1 MNNVN
6 VFLWLAI
13 VSALFIPVDF
23 LSAKMLKRKRTAIRN
38 VTLVLLCVFT
48 AASGFFG
55 VRSIFRDRDTINRAL
70 YMAYNYL
77 LEGNSQSARQ
87 NVEQVQSP
95 HADII
100 AALADCLENNY
111 ASAFINM
118 DDLMAGGGLNEEL
131 SEQAEK
137 IVALSRRMTGLEG
150 LPLSDEEAR
159 KELDDIAGVCYA
171 LLEISEKK
179 EVEFLS
185 GFQYDSMLTGDNF
198 HAVDAEVLSEML
210 LEAPEDR
217 ELLRYSVKYYNA
229 YGNLEEA
236 EKNAEKLLSAD
247 KSVENIV
254 LYTDVIAQKLLND
267 MDIVTEKEK
276 DKEIDSLLKQAEK
289 AEEMAGKYEEGNP
302 RREENLA
309 KAEEYRKEANGVKA
323 KRIINW
329 LIAQAPLFGD
339 KSGVIDLQLSK
350 LYIASGDDEKGR
362 ELLVELMRDSDGLN
376 ENSPVKTGLERLKNV
391 YYDNSASE
399 EDISAAIHSLLNGGA
414 FLPDSILSRG
424 YSQFLNN
431 FLKYERVSVFISRVD
446 AADYPTVKA
455 YLNVNGKHD
464 GVEELANDFQTEDFT
479 FSDNGFAISARD
491 VKRIEDDS
499 NNFISIA
506 LVIDGSGSMDGQRIE
521 NARRAVEACIDNL
534 VPETQE
540 LSVVL
545 YENSAAVLA
554 PLTNDVS
561 DLRSAAAGI
570 SANGGTNIP
579 AGLREGIASL
589 ENAAGTKAIILMTDG
604 EDGNPNE
611 MPAAIEAAQAEN
623 IAVFTVSTGGG
634 AREYMENIARQT
646 GGFYMEAFT
655 DAELVNVYTA
665 LQNFIVNN
673 YCFEYTVSEDKESN
687 PRVLTIGLKD
697 YEVASSR
704 TYAYG
709 GVVLARDGS
718 FIVRGDSGS
727 LRLFS
732 AEPAVVSAKDAQL
745 GIPVFINAAGVTE
758 GAQVYING
766 DKVKNVS
773 TVGDSVIAFVLEGE
787 YLQGALQVNVRLKDG
802 TSRSSDSLLA
812 IGGGNDSGLAG
823 QTIMLGNGN
832 TLYADVVEQ
841 KDDYTLSLSGN
852 VILNGLIR
860 TDAKVT
866 LQSNAPINVSG
877 GRLAVS
883 AGYVMGS
890 GPGYV
895 DFAVPKDKPAN
906 YGQMAFGGSS
916 AKVMD
921 IFGFYFDGSSLDFS
935 YSGAVLRLPGF
946 GEIYG
951 EMQFNGSEIT
961 CTVNGGYELT
971 DLQNNLNYALNG
983 VEPGQNRV
991 SSAMQTITGYLP
1003 QHQNY
1008 SYNSSGLYAN
1018 AEMLTIVIRK
1028 DFMEITGSGFVNGYM
1043 GALGVNNARIAI
1055 DTSQVD
1061 SMYEIKGDLKFDN
1074 LSQTLN
1080 IEGQF
1085 PFSIQAAGYYPDTLT
1100 FDAGRLAVQAAN
1112 MQQYFTEG
1120 VTPEGLEGSMDV
1132 QYPMGLEN
1140 ELYRGQIEGLLTDVS
1155 LSCDRVTFVSSKEW
1169 NKSGIK
1175 VYSSEDPDF
1184 YVMFTTEGIEIPVKD
1199 VDELELF
1206 GSRLGGEIS
1215 GTALIADRQI
1225 ILNLN
1230 VDGHLDNGY
1239 YGIAHDGR
1247 AAFSTVLQRDS
1258 HPGNRITVALSYDG
1272 KTINYEATAGG
1283 NINVQD
1289 GFSTYAEDYG
1299 Q

>member
-1 MNNVN
+1 MN

-23 LSAKMLKRKRTAIRN
+23 LTAKLLKRKRTVLRN
-38 VTLVLLCVFT
+38 VTLIMLCILT
-48 AASGFFG
+48 AVCGFCG
-55 VRSIFRDRDTINRAL
+55 VRSIFRNRDTTNRTL
-70 YMAYNYL
+70 YIAYNYL
-77 LEGNSQSARQ
+77 LEGNSDRARQ
-87 NVEQVQSP
+87 NAEQVQSP
-95 HADII
+95 HADMIC
-100 AALADCLENNY
+100 ALADCLENNY

-118 DDLMAGGGLNEEL
+118 DDLMADGGLNKEL
-131 SEQAEK
+131 SEQAER
-137 IVALSRRMTGLEG
+137 IYTLSRRMTGLEG
-150 LPLSDEEAR
+150 LPPADEEAH
-159 KELDDIAGVCYA
+159 KELNDIAGVCFS

-198 HAVDAEVLSEML
+198 YAVDAEMLSELL
-210 LEAPEDR
+210 LEAPKDS

-229 YGNLEEA
+229 YNNLEAA
-236 EKNAEKLLSAD
+236 EENARKLLNAD

-267 MDIVTEKEK
+267 MSIITEEDG
-276 DKEIDSLLKQAEK
+276 DKEIASLLKRAEK
-289 AEEMAGKYEEGNP
+289 AEEAAGNYEEGNP
-302 RREENLA
+302 RREVNLA
-309 KAEEYRKEANGVKA
+309 KAEDYRQQANGVKA

-329 LIAQAPLFGD
+329 LLAQVPLFGD

-350 LYIASGDDEKGR
+350 LYIASGDDEKAR
-362 ELLVELMRDSDGLN
+362 ELLVELMRASDELH
-376 ENSPVKTGLERLKNV
+376 EDSPVKTGLERLKSV

-399 EDISAAIHSLLNGGA
+399 EDISTAIHSLLNGEA

-446 AADYPTVKA
+446 AVDYPIVRA
-455 YLNVNGKHD
+455 YLNVNGRHD
-464 GVEELANDFQTEDFT
+464 GVEELANDFRTEDFT
-479 FSDNGFAISARD
+479 FSDNGFAISTRD

-506 LVIDGSGSMDGQRIE
+506 LVIDGSGSMDGERIE

-534 VPETQE
+534 TPETQE

-545 YENSAAVLA
+545 YENEAAVLA

-561 DLRSAAAGI
+561 ELRAAAAGI
-570 SANGGTNIP
+570 NANGGTNIP
-579 AGLREGIASL
+579 AGLRGGIASL
-589 ENAAGTKAIILMTDG
+589 EDAAGTKAIILMTDG
-604 EDGNPNE
+604 EDGNPGE

-634 AREYMENIARQT
+634 NREYMENIARQT

-718 FIVRGDSGS
+718 YIVRGNSGA
-727 LRLFS
+727 LRLLY
-732 AEPAVVSAKDAQL
+732 AEPSVVSATDAQL
-745 GIPVFINAAGVTE
+745 GVPIFLNATGVTE

-773 TVGDSVIAFVLEGE
+773 TVSDSVIAFVLEGK
-787 YLQGALQVNVRLKDG
+787 YPQGALQVNVRLADG

-812 IGGGNDSGLAG
+812 IAGGSDSRLAG
-823 QTIMLGNGN
+823 QTILLGNGN
-832 TLYADVVEQ
+832 TLYADAVEQ
-841 KDDYTLSLSGN
+841 KDDYTLILSGN

-860 TDAKVT
+860 TDSRVT
-866 LQSNAPINVSG
+866 LQSNVPVSSSG
-877 GRLAVS
+877 GRLSVGS
-883 AGYVMGS
+883 GYVTGS
-890 GPGYV
+890 GSAYV
-895 DFAVPKDKPAN
+895 DFAAPKGEPAN
-906 YGQMAFGGSS
+906 YGQLAFGGSS
-916 AKVMD
+916 ARVMD
-921 IFGFYFDGSSLDFS
+921 IFSFYFDGNVLDFS
-935 YSGAVLRLPGF
+935 YSGTVLRLPGF
-946 GEIYG
+946 GEVYG
-951 EMQFNGSEIT
+951 DIRFDGSEIT

-971 DLQNNLNYALNG
+971 DLQNNLNYVLNG
-983 VEPGQNRV
+983 VAPGQNKV
-991 SSAMQTITGYLP
+991 STAMQTITGHLSRY
-1003 QHQNY
+1003 QNS
-1008 SYNSSGLYAN
+1008 SYNGNGLYAS
-1018 AEMLTIVIRK
+1018 AEMLTIVIRT
-1028 DFMEITGSGFVNGYM
+1028 DFMEITGSGFVNGYL
-1043 GALGVNNARIAI
+1043 GTLGVDDARVAI
-1055 DTSQVD
+1055 DTGRMD
-1061 SMYEIKGDLKFDN
+1061 SMYEIRGNLKFDN
-1074 LSQTLN
+1074 LSRTLN

-1100 FDAGRLAVQAAN
+1100 FDAGRLSVQAGN
-1112 MQQYFTEG
+1112 LHQYFTED
-1120 VTPEGLEGSMDV
+1120 VTPEGLEGSIDV
-1132 QYPMGLEN
+1132 QYPVKLDN
-1140 ELYRGQIEGLLTDVS
+1140 EPYRGQIGELLTDVS
-1155 LSCDRVTFVSSKEW
+1155 LSCDRVTFVSTSEW
-1169 NKSGIK
+1169 NKNGIK
-1175 VYSSEDPDF
+1175 VYSSGNPDF
-1184 YVMFTTEGIEIPVKD
+1184 YVIFTSEGIEIPVKD
-1199 VDELELF
+1199 VDELSLF

-1215 GTALIADRQI
+1215 GTAMLTEWQIA
-1225 ILNLN
+1225 LNLN

-1239 YGIAHDGR
+1239 YSVEHDGR
-1247 AAFSTVLQRDS
+1247 AGFRTVLPRGS
-1258 HPGNRITVALSYDG
+1258 YAGSRITVTLSYDG

-1283 NINVQD
+1283 NINIQN
-1289 GFSTYAEDYG
+1289 GFSTYAEDNG

>member
-6 VFLWLAI
+6 IFFGLAI

-23 LSAKMLKRKRTAIRN
+23 LTAMMLKRKRTAIRN
-38 VTLVLLCVFT
+38 VTLILLCVFT
-48 AASGFFG
+48 AGCGFLG
-55 VRSIFRDRDTINRAL
+55 VRSILRDRDTTNRAL
-70 YMAYNYL
+70 YIAYSYL
-77 LEGNSQSARQ
+77 LEGNSRSARQ
-87 NVEQVQSP
+87 NAEKVRSP

-100 AALADCLENNY
+100 VALADCLEDSY

-118 DDLMAGGGLNEEL
+118 DDLMAGGGLNEGL
-131 SEQAEK
+131 SEQAER

-150 LPLSDEEAR
+150 LPLTGEEAHA
-159 KELDDIAGVCYA
+159 ELEDIAGDCFA
-171 LLEISEKK
+171 LLKISERK

-185 GFQYDSMLTGDNF
+185 GFQYDSMLTSDNF
-198 HAVDAEVLSEML
+198 YAVDAQVLSEML
-210 LEAPEDR
+210 LEAPKDR

-267 MDIVTEKEK
+267 MDIVTEEEE
-276 DKEIDSLLKQAEK
+276 DKEIASLLKQAEK
-289 AEEMAGKYEEGNP
+289 AEETAGKYEEGNP
-302 RREENLA
+302 RREENLS

-376 ENSPVKTGLERLKNV
+376 EDSPVKTGLERLKKV

-399 EDISAAIHSLLNGGA
+399 EDISTAIHSLLNGGA

-446 AADYPTVKA
+446 ATNYPTVKA
-455 YLNVNGKHD
+455 YLNVNGKRD
-464 GVEELANDFQTEDFT
+464 GVEELANDFETEDFT
-479 FSDNGFAISARD
+479 FSDNGFGISARD

-499 NNFISIA
+499 NNLISIA
-506 LVIDGSGSMDGQRIE
+506 LVIDGSGSMDGERIQ

-554 PLTNDVS
+554 PLTNDVAE
-561 DLRSAAAGI
+561 LRSAVAGI

-589 ENAAGTKAIILMTDG
+589 EDATGTKAIILMTDG

-697 YEVASSR
+697 YEVTSSR

-718 FIVRGDSGS
+718 YIVRGDSGS
-727 LRLFS
+727 LRLLS
-732 AEPAVVSAKDAQL
+732 AEPSVVSAKDAQL
-745 GIPVFINAAGVTE
+745 GVPVFIKAAGVTD

-766 DKVKNVS
+766 DKVKDVS
-773 TVGDSVIAFVLEGE
+773 TVGDSVIAFVLEGG
-787 YLQGALQVNVRLKDG
+787 YSQGALQVNVRLEDG

-812 IGGGNDSGLAG
+812 IEGGSDSRLAG

-832 TLYADVVEQ
+832 TLYADAVEQ

-852 VILNGLIR
+852 VVLNGLIR
-860 TDAKVT
+860 TDSKVT
-866 LQSNAPINVSG
+866 LQADAPISVSG

-883 AGYVMGS
+883 AGYVTGS

-895 DFAVPKDKPAN
+895 DFAAPKDKPAN

-916 AKVMD
+916 ARVMD
-921 IFGFYFDGSSLDFS
+921 IFGFYFDGSSLNFS
-935 YSGAVLRLPGF
+935 YSGAALRLPGF
-946 GEIYG
+946 GDVYG

-961 CTVNGGYELT
+961 CTVNGGYELA
-971 DLQNNLNYALNG
+971 DLQSHLNYALNG
-983 VEPGQNRV
+983 VAPGQNRV
-991 SSAMQTITGYLP
+991 SSAMQTIIGYLP
-1003 QHQNY
+1003 QYQNY
-1008 SYNSSGLYAN
+1008 DYAGNALYAN

-1028 DFMEITGSGFVNGYM
+1028 DFMEITGSGFVNGYI
-1043 GALGVNNARIAI
+1043 GALEVNDARIAI
-1055 DTSQVD
+1055 DTGRMD

-1074 LSQTLN
+1074 LSRTLN

-1085 PFSIQAAGYYPDTLT
+1085 PFTIRAAGYYPDTLT
-1100 FDAGRLAVQAAN
+1100 FDAGRLSVQAAD
-1112 MQQYFTEG
+1112 MQKYFTEG
-1120 VTPEGLEGSMDV
+1120 VTPEGLEGSIVV
-1132 QYPMGLEN
+1132 QYPVGLEN
-1140 ELYRGQIEGLLTDVS
+1140 ELYRGQIEGLMTDMS
-1155 LSCDRVTFVSSKEW
+1155 LSCDRVLFVSSNEW
-1169 NKSGIK
+1169 NKSGVK
-1175 VYSSEDPDF
+1175 VYSSENPDF
-1184 YVMFTTEGIEIPVKD
+1184 YVMFTPEGMEVPVKD

-1215 GTALIADRQI
+1215 GTALITDRQI
-1225 ILNLN
+1225 MLNLN

-1247 AAFSTVLQRDS
+1247 AAFSTVLQRGAHANS
-1258 HPGNRITVALSYDG
+1258 RVTVTLGYDG
-1272 KTINYEATAGG
+1272 QTVNYEATAGG
-1283 NINVQD
+1283 NISIQD
-1289 GFSTYAEDYG
+1289 GFSTYAEDNG

>member
-13 VSALFIPVDF
+13 VSALFIPVDI
-23 LSAKMLKRKRTAIRN
+23 LTAMMLKRKRTAIRN
-38 VTLVLLCVFT
+38 VTLVLLCIFT
-48 AASGFFG
+48 AVCGFFG
-55 VRSIFRDRDTINRAL
+55 VRSIFRDRDTANRAL
-70 YMAYNYL
+70 YIAYNYL

-87 NVEQVQSP
+87 NAEKVKSP

-100 AALADCLENNY
+100 AALADCLEDNY

-131 SEQAEK
+131 SEQAER
-137 IVALSRRMTGLEG
+137 IVALSRRMTGLEA
-150 LPLSDEEAR
+150 LPLTGEEAH
-159 KELDDIAGVCYA
+159 KELDDIAEDCFA

-185 GFQYDSMLTGDNF
+185 GFQYDSMLTNDNF
-198 HAVDAEVLSEML
+198 YAVDAETLSEML
-210 LEAPEDR
+210 LESPKDS

-247 KSVENIV
+247 KSVENIA
-254 LYTDVIAQKLLND
+254 LYTDVIAQKLLNG
-267 MDIVTEKEK
+267 MNIVTEEEE
-276 DKEIDSLLKQAEK
+276 DKEIASLLKQAEK
-289 AEEMAGKYEEGNP
+289 AEETAGKYEEGNP

-309 KAEEYRKEANGVKA
+309 KAEEYRRQANGVKA

-376 ENSPVKTGLERLKNV
+376 GDSPVKTGLERLKKV

-399 EDISAAIHSLLNGGA
+399 EDISTAIHSLLNGDA
-414 FLPDSILSRG
+414 FLPDSVLSRG

-431 FLKYERVSVFISRVD
+431 FLKYEKISVFISRVD
-446 AADYPTVKA
+446 AANYPTVKA
-455 YLNVNGKHD
+455 YLNVNGKRD
-464 GVEELANDFQTEDFT
+464 GVEELANDFETEDFT

-499 NNFISIA
+499 SNFISIA
-506 LVIDGSGSMDGQRIE
+506 LVIDGSGSMEGERIQ

-534 VPETQE
+534 APETQE

-545 YENSAAVLA
+545 YENSATVLA
-554 PLTNDVS
+554 SLTNDVAG
-561 DLRSAAAGI
+561 LRSAAAGI

-589 ENAAGTKAIILMTDG
+589 EDAVGTKAIILMTDG
-604 EDGNPNE
+604 EDGNPGE

-697 YEVASSR
+697 YEVTSSR

-718 FIVRGDSGS
+718 YIVRGDSGS
-727 LRLFS
+727 MRLLY
-732 AEPAVVSAKDAQL
+732 AEPSVVSAKDAQL
-745 GIPVFINAAGVTE
+745 GVPVFINAAGVTD

-766 DKVKNVS
+766 DRVKNVS
-773 TVGDSVIAFVLEGE
+773 TVGDSVIAFVLKGE
-787 YLQGALQVNVRLKDG
+787 YSQGALQVNVRLKDG

-812 IGGGNDSGLAG
+812 IEGGSDSGLAG
-823 QTIMLGNGN
+823 QTIILGNGN
-832 TLYADVVEQ
+832 TLYADAVEQ

-852 VILNGLIR
+852 VVLNGMIR
-860 TDAKVT
+860 TDSKVT
-866 LQSNAPINVSG
+866 LQANTPISASG
-877 GRLAVS
+877 GRLSVS

-895 DFAVPKDKPAN
+895 DFAAPKDKPAN

-916 AKVMD
+916 ARVMD
-921 IFGFYFDGSSLDFS
+921 IFGFYFDGSSINFS
-935 YSGAVLRLPGF
+935 SSAAVWLPGF
-946 GEIYG
+946 GEVYG
-951 EMQFNGSEIT
+951 EMRLNGSEIT
-961 CTVNGGYELT
+961 CTVNGGYELA
-971 DLQNNLNYALNG
+971 DLQNHLNYALNG
-983 VEPGQNRV
+983 VAPGQNRV
-991 SSAMQTITGYLP
+991 SSAMQTIIGYLP
-1003 QHQNY
+1003 QYQNY
-1008 SYNSSGLYAN
+1008 NYNGNALYAN
-1018 AEMLTIVIRK
+1018 SEMLTIVIRK
-1028 DFMEITGSGFVNGYM
+1028 DFMEVTGSGFVNGYM
-1043 GALGVNNARIAI
+1043 GALGVNDARIAI
-1055 DTSQVD
+1055 DTSQMD
-1061 SMYEIKGDLKFDN
+1061 SMYEIKGNLKFDN
-1074 LSQTLN
+1074 LSRTLN

-1100 FDAGRLAVQAAN
+1100 FDAGRLSVQAAD
-1112 MQQYFTEG
+1112 MQKYFTEG
-1120 VTPEGLEGSMDV
+1120 VTPEGLEGSIDV
-1132 QYPMGLEN
+1132 QYPVGLEN
-1140 ELYRGQIEGLLTDVS
+1140 ELYRSQIEGLLTDVS
-1155 LSCDRVTFVSSKEW
+1155 LSCDRVTFVSSNEW
-1169 NKSGIK
+1169 NKSGVR
-1175 VYSSEDPDF
+1175 VYSSQNPDF
-1184 YVMFTTEGIEIPVKD
+1184 YLMFTPEGIEMPVKD
-1199 VDELELF
+1199 VDELSLF

-1215 GTALIADRQI
+1215 GTALVTDRQI
-1225 ILNLN
+1225 MLNLN

-1239 YGIAHDGR
+1239 YGIAYDGR
-1247 AAFSTVLQRDS
+1247 AAFSTVLQRGAYAGS
-1258 HPGNRITVALSYDG
+1258 RVAVTLSYDG
-1272 KTINYEATAGG
+1272 KTVNYEATAGG
-1283 NINVQD
+1283 NINIQD
-1289 GFSTYAEDYG
+1289 GFSTYAEDNG

>member
-1 MNNVN
+1 MN

-13 VSALFIPVDF
+13 VSAFFIPVDV
-23 LSAKMLKRKRTAIRN
+23 LTAKLMKRKRTALRN
-38 VTLVLLCVFT
+38 VTLIILCILTVT
-48 AASGFFG
+48 CGFFG
-55 VRSIFRDRDTINRAL
+55 VRSIFRNRDTTNRAL
-70 YMAYNYL
+70 YIAYNYL
-77 LEGNSQSARQ
+77 LEGNSERARQ
-87 NVEQVQSP
+87 NVEQVHSP

-100 AALADCLENNY
+100 SALSDCLEDNY

-131 SEQAEK
+131 SEQAER
-137 IVALSRRMTGLEG
+137 IYALSRQMTGLEDSTLTG
-150 LPLSDEEAR
+150 EEAH
-159 KELDDIAGVCYA
+159 KELEDIAGACFA

-185 GFQYDSMLTGDNF
+185 GFQYDSMLTNDNF
-198 HAVDAEVLSEML
+198 YAVDAQALSEML
-210 LEAPEDR
+210 LEAPKDS

-236 EKNAEKLLSAD
+236 EESARKLLSED

-267 MDIVTEKEK
+267 MNIVTEEEE
-276 DKEIDSLLKQAEK
+276 DKEIASLLKQAEK
-289 AEEMAGKYEEGNP
+289 AEETAGNYEEGNP

-309 KAEEYRKEANGVKA
+309 KAEDYREQANGVKA

-350 LYIASGDDEKGR
+350 LYIASGDDEKAR
-362 ELLVELMRDSDGLN
+362 ELLVELMRDSDELH
-376 ENSPVKTGLERLKNV
+376 EDSPVRTGLERLKNV

-399 EDISAAIHSLLNGGA
+399 EDISTAIHSLLNGGA

-424 YSQFLNN
+424 YSEFLNH

-446 AADYPTVKA
+446 ATDYPTVRA

-464 GVEELANDFQTEDFT
+464 GVEELANDFRTEDFT
-479 FSDNGFAISARD
+479 FSDNGFTISPGD

-506 LVIDGSGSMDGQRIE
+506 LVIDGSGSMEGERIQ
-521 NARRAVEACIDNL
+521 NARKAVEACIENL
-534 VPETQE
+534 TPETQE
-540 LSVVL
+540 LAVVL
-545 YENSAAVLA
+545 YENAAAVLS
-554 PLTNDVS
+554 PLTNDAS
-561 DLRSAAAGI
+561 ALRSAAERI
-570 SANGGTNIP
+570 TANGGTNIP

-634 AREYMENIARQT
+634 NREYMENIARQT

-673 YCFEYTVSEDKESN
+673 YCFEYTVSEDRESN

-727 LRLFS
+727 LRLLY
-732 AEPAVVSAKDAQL
+732 AQPAVVSARDAQL
-745 GIPVFINAAGVTE
+745 GVPVFLNAEGVTE

-766 DKVKNVS
+766 DEVKNVS
-773 TVGDSVIAFVLEGE
+773 TVGDSVIAFLLEGE
-787 YLQGALQVNVRLKDG
+787 YPQGALQVNVRLADG

-812 IGGGNDSGLAG
+812 IDGGRDSGITG
-823 QTIMLGNGN
+823 QTIMLGNGR

-860 TDAKVT
+860 TDSKVT
-866 LQSNAPINVSG
+866 LQTNGPVNLNG
-877 GRLAVS
+877 GRISVS

-890 GPGYV
+890 GPAYI
-895 DFAVPKDKPAN
+895 DFAAPKDQPAN

-916 AKVMD
+916 ARVMD
-921 IFGFYFDGSSLDFS
+921 VFEFYFDERSLNFS
-935 YSGAVLRLPGF
+935 YGAALRLPGF
-946 GEIYG
+946 GEVYG
-951 EMQFNGSEIT
+951 DMQVDGSEIT

-971 DLQNNLNYALNG
+971 DLQNHLNYALNG
-983 VEPGQNRV
+983 VDPGQNKV

-1003 QHQNY
+1003 QYENS
-1008 SYNSSGLYAN
+1008 SYNNGLYAN
-1018 AEMLTIVIRK
+1018 AEMLTIIIRK
-1028 DFMEITGSGFVNGYM
+1028 DFMEITGSGFVNGYL
-1043 GALGVNNARIAI
+1043 GGLGVNDARIAI
-1055 DTSQVD
+1055 DTSRMD
-1061 SMYEIKGDLKFDN
+1061 SMFEIKGDLKFDN
-1074 LSQTLN
+1074 FSRTLN

-1085 PFSIQAAGYYPDTLT
+1085 PFTIQAAGYYPDTLS
-1100 FDAGRLAVQAAN
+1100 FDAGRLSVQAGD
-1112 MQQYFTEG
+1112 MRRYFTEG
-1120 VTPEGLEGSMDV
+1120 VTPEGLEGSIDV
-1132 QYPMGLEN
+1132 QFPVELEN
-1140 ELYRGQIEGLLTDVS
+1140 ELYRAQMEEILTDVS
-1155 LSCDRVTFVSSKEW
+1155 LSCDRVAFVSSSEW
-1169 NKSGIK
+1169 NKNGIK
-1175 VYSSEDPDF
+1175 VYSSENPDF
-1184 YVMFTTEGIEIPVKD
+1184 YVLYTSEGIEVPVKD
-1199 VDELELF
+1199 VDELSLF

-1215 GTALIADRQI
+1215 GTALITEWQI
-1225 ILNLN
+1225 ALNLN

-1239 YGIAHDGR
+1239 YGIEHDGR
-1247 AAFSTVLQRDS
+1247 AGFSTVLQRGS
-1258 HPGNRITVALSYDG
+1258 HAGSRITVTLSYDG
-1272 KTINYEATAGG
+1272 KTVNYEATAGG
-1283 NINVQD
+1283 NISVQN

-1299 Q
+1299 E